1 MKRFNKIVSAVMASV
16 MATALFAGCG
26 NSATEKTTADSAG
39 EITESTDAAAG
50 TDAAGTFKIG
60 GIGPITGGQA
70 VYGMAVQNAAQLAVD
85 EINAAGG
92 IGGHQIEFKFED
104 DECDVEKSVN
114 AYNTLKD
121 WGMQLLMGTVTSG
134 CSVAVAEKTA
144 ADNMF
149 QLTPSGSSV
158 ECVQYDNS
166 FRVCFSDPNQGMASA
181 EYIGENSIA
190 AKVAVIYDSSDIYS
204 SGIYQKFAAEAGN
217 QPFEIV
223 SAEAFT
229 ADSKTDFSVQLQK
242 AKDAG
247 AELVFLPIYYTE
259 ASLILSQAVTLNY
272 SPIFFGC
279 DGLDGILNVQNFDT
293 SLAEGVMLLTPFA
306 ADAEDEL
313 TQGFVKM
320 YKEKFNDT
328 PNQFAADAYDAIYA
342 IKAAAEKSGVT
353 PDMDMSS
360 ICDALKKAMT
370 EITLDGLT
378 GIGMTWDASGE
389 PNKEPKA
396 VKITDGVYTAM

>member
-1 MKRFNKIVSAVMASV
+1 MKKFNKIVSAVLTSAMVAS
-16 MATALFAGCG
+16 LFAGCG
-26 NSATEKTTADSAG
+26 SSDAETQTAETTGETTAASESADASAG
-39 EITESTDAAAG
+39 G
-50 TDAAGTFKIG
+50 TTFKIG
-60 GIGPITGGQA
+60 GIGPTTGSAA
-70 VYGMAVQNAAQLAVD
+70 VYGLAVQNAAQLAVD

-92 IGGHQIEFKFED
+92 INGVQIEFKFED
-104 DECDVEKSVN
+104 DECDAEKSVN

-121 WGMQLLMGTVTSG
+121 WGMQMLMGTVTSG
-134 CSVAVAEKTA
+134 CCVAVAEKTS

-158 ECVQYDNS
+158 ECVQYDNA

-181 EYIGENSIA
+181 KYIGENAIA

-204 SGIYQKFAAEAGN
+204 SGIYEKFAAEAAN

-259 ASLILSQAVTLNY
+259 ASLILAQVATLNY
-272 SPIFFGC
+272 APMFFGC
-279 DGLDGILNVQNFDT
+279 DGLDGILNVENFDT

-306 ADAEDEL
+306 
-313 TQGFVKM
+313 QMQKM
-320 YKEKFNDT
+320 
-328 PNQFAADAYDAIYA
+328 
-342 IKAAAEKSGVT
+342 
-353 PDMDMSS
+353 
-360 ICDALKKAMT
+360 
-370 EITLDGLT
+370 TLQRTL
-378 GIGMTWDASGE
+378 
-389 PNKEPKA
+389 
-396 VKITDGVYTAM
+396 